1 MGGTKRS
8 SASEA
13 HEASKRRA
21 PYAPRACD
29 ACRRRKGRCNGQKPC
44 GYCLGRVMECCYS
57 HNPEERRSNAAQNNQ
72 DAQDQAPKPADWAP
86 NAIQSLTDLVATL
99 QGQLNAIAAHTNVF
113 PAGNGSLDN
122 LEGMEPIS
130 LKQVQS
136 FPVSGMLPVPTIPPA
151 VSKRISQRFYGP
163 TSPDYSFKAAQRRVQ
178 QMEGS
183 DTSPSGQTV
192 STLDDDQSED
202 DEETSPSVTGQI
214 ANAHLMGH
222 VRSTAPLQ
230 FLALFTR
237 HEAMRLIKVYH
248 EAIGELH
255 PICDIDKLLEQME
268 WLYSW
273 SNGTREEIDPTVD
286 EDTILI
292 LNLVLSIALCAE
304 EASKSFAAGA
314 LYNSYRDLVV
324 ARQSTPAVNVR
335 HVIIAILEG
344 FFHFYMCSPRLAW
357 RMIGLAG
364 RIAMEMG
371 FHSLDVCKKYIQT
384 DRQRAEVAIISCTI
398 VILDRQWSAATGL
411 RPNFQTSDFEMA
423 QASLVNAPYL
433 KAMMAFTL
441 VSDNFNEPIARAA
454 RGNMYVDDDGLEV
467 AAFQIKQ
474 WRKRALENHNFI
486 HPNEWSDSTPKPPA
500 WTLVLYLRSIAVQG
514 ILLRSFFLANPDVTD
529 MKKIK
534 IGLKLVS
541 DSIGVLSIL
550 DKTTNI
556 YRLQHPHFQH
566 FLSTSCALLFLIVAY
581 TEHKRA
587 MSSPEFPN
595 DYAETVGSNFEAALK
610 LSAAYRRTFRQSH
623 KLWKR
628 IIAMKEPL
636 IRLSILPNEARR
648 EGKAEFSGPAA
659 VTEVPIDQRSQ
670 SSEMSLKPSDPGSSS
685 ILDPVITDEDWVE
698 FDMQCGPQR
707 SNLMGA
713 LPAAI
718 ADSDSTMDVLDPLFL
733 DWPMY
738 AAPTQRFFSES
749 TF

>member
-1 MGGTKRS
+1 
-8 SASEA
+8 
-13 HEASKRRA
+13 
-21 PYAPRACD
+21 
-29 ACRRRKGRCNGQKPC
+29 
-44 GYCLGRVMECCYS
+44 
-57 HNPEERRSNAAQNNQ
+57 
-72 DAQDQAPKPADWAP
+72 
-86 NAIQSLTDLVATL
+86 
-99 QGQLNAIAAHTNVF
+99 
-113 PAGNGSLDN
+113 
-122 LEGMEPIS
+122 
-130 LKQVQS
+130 
-136 FPVSGMLPVPTIPPA
+136 
-151 VSKRISQRFYGP
+151 
-163 TSPDYSFKAAQRRVQ
+163 
-178 QMEGS
+178 
-183 DTSPSGQTV
+183 
-192 STLDDDQSED
+192 
-202 DEETSPSVTGQI
+202 
-214 ANAHLMGH
+214 
-222 VRSTAPLQ
+222 
-230 FLALFTR
+230 
-237 HEAMRLIKVYH
+237 
-248 EAIGELH
+248 
-255 PICDIDKLLEQME
+255 
-268 WLYSW
+268 
-273 SNGTREEIDPTVD
+273 
-286 EDTILI
+286 
-292 LNLVLSIALCAE
+292 
-304 EASKSFAAGA
+304 
-314 LYNSYRDLVV
+314 
-324 ARQSTPAVNVR
+324 
-335 HVIIAILEG
+335 
-344 FFHFYMCSPRLAW
+344 
-357 RMIGLAG
+357 MIGLAG

-371 FHSLDVCKKYIQT
+371 FHSLDVCKEYIQT

-423 QASLVNAPYL
+423 QASLVGTDPRRSLRGLDRPLARWTNSSLQQVDTPYL

-587 MSSPEFPN
+587 TSSPEFPN

-636 IRLSILPNEARR
+636 IRLGILPNEARC
-648 EGKAEFSGPAA
+648 EGKAAFSGPVA

-670 SSEMSLKPSDPGSSS
+670 SSEMSLKPSNTGSSS
-685 ILDPVITDEDWVE
+685 MLDPVITDEDWVE